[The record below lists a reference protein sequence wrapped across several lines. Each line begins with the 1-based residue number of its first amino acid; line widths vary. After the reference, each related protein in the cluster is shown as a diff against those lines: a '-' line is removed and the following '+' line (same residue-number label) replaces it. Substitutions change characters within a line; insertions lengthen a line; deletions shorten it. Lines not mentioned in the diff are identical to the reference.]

1 MRGSGNSDLIA
12 NGIEGGEFHAWT
24 PDGVLLQAHG
34 SRLYAWIE
42 GGVHEWVE
50 IGDLAGV
57 ADNLSRLAV
66 SPDGSLVAV
75 VGESVGGP

>member
-1 MRGSGNSDLIA
+1 MRGSGISDLIA
-12 NGIEGGEFHAWT
+12 NGIEGGEFHAWI

-34 SRLYAWIE
+34 SRLYAWID
-42 GGVHEWVE
+42 GNTQEWVE

-66 SPDGSLVAV
+66 SPDGSVLAV
-75 VGESVGGP
+75 VGESASGS